1 MFKKVNIKQLLFF
14 LPLISLYLS
23 FSNVYAESY
32 TTGESNT
39 SISVETNT
47 SGGTAETHISIEA
60 NGKKNVIDSNKN
72 GKIEIKINSSSSSS
86 QAKNTITTPGI
97 TGIQKRTTAAHSTK
111 KLKKEKKNDIEH
123 LLLRIE
129 HMLKSFFK

>member
-1 MFKKVNIKQLLFF
+1 MFIKVNIKQLLFF

-32 TTGESNT
+32 TTGDSNT

-47 SGGTAETHISIEA
+47 SGGTTETHISIEA
-60 NGKKNVIDSNKN
+60 NGEKNVIDSNKN

-86 QAKNTITTPGI
+86 QAKNAITTPGI
-97 TGIQKRTTAAHSTK
+97 TGIQKKTTAAHSTK